1 MPHYNLFLYVDMCAR
16 IVTPPPPHPHP
27 PGCPAGTTFSG
38 SPDCPDTFLN
48 LLDVL
53 RRRHNS
59 PVELHY
65 NLEQIAIEFFIVG
78 SCSGG
83 HSECP
88 KQNRPKSDYRK
99 YPNLHKFNMA
109 ATESFVG
116 LYLPNAAF

>member
-1 MPHYNLFLYVDMCAR
+1 MDVSRTKAISLN
-16 IVTPPPPHPHP
+16 TS
-27 PGCPAGTTFSG
+27 PGVAS
-38 SPDCPDTFLN
+38 
-48 LLDVL
+48 VAV
-53 RRRHNS
+53 S

-78 SCSGG
+78 SFSGG

-99 YPNLHKFNMA
+99 YPKLHKFNMA

-116 LYLPNAAF
+116 LYLPNGAF

>member
-1 MPHYNLFLYVDMCAR
+1 MYIHISRPISLY
-16 IVTPPPPHPHP
+16 
-27 PGCPAGTTFSG
+27 
-38 SPDCPDTFLN
+38 
-48 LLDVL
+48 
-53 RRRHNS
+53 S
-59 PVELHY
+59 PVEIAPEWL
-65 NLEQIAIEFFIVG
+65 NLEQIAIEFLIVG

-116 LYLPNAAF
+116 LYLPNGAF